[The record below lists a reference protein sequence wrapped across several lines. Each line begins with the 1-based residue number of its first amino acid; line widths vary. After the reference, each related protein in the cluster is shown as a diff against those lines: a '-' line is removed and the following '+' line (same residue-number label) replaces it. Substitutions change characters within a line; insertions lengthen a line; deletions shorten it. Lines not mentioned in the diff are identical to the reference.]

1 MKKVVL
7 FGASGDIGKEIQ
19 KAFEGNVVITPSRK
33 EVDFLDKD
41 CYNKVSN
48 LLAKEQPDI
57 VINSVGWF
65 GDNYDTHY
73 NIMDVNFGSN
83 WAIVRHYMLNP
94 SDKPVKIC
102 MIGSICYSEGK
113 DKYIV
118 YAASKM
124 AMYSLWQGAS
134 KYFKDTNVNID
145 LINPQRTKTRMTMK
159 RIDENLQYHEPE
171 EVAEVVYDFVMNK
184 KGNNSIDTEFK
195 I

>member
-1 MKKVVL
+1 MKKIVL

-19 KAFEGNVVITPSRK
+19 KSFEGNAVITPSHK
-33 EVDFLDKD
+33 EIDFLDND
-41 CYNKVSN
+41 CHNKVSN
-48 LLAKEQPDI
+48 LLTKEQPNI

-73 NIMDVNFGSN
+73 DIMNVNFGSN

-94 SDKPVKIC
+94 TDKQVKIC

-134 KYFKDTNVNID
+134 KYFKDTSVNID

-159 RIDENLQYHEPE
+159 RIDDNLQYHQPK
-171 EVAEVVYDFVMNK
+171 EVAEVVYDCVMNK
-184 KGNNSIDTEFK
+184 KGNNIIDTEFK
-195 I
+195 Q